1 MVHRKLLLVGL
12 AAALLTLVGS
22 ASPAQAQRYRRS
34 YYAQGPRGVYRAG
47 VVFGLSLGIGGISAS
62 SCGDVCG
69 FSGLAEVHIGGMIAP
84 NVAVLGDFWEGLHY
98 FSGVPG
104 LGSGE
109 TWNGIYTLALQ
120 YWPLYNIW
128 FKGGLGFGRL
138 QLNANA
144 SSYYGYYYSVNVDDE
159 TGFAFMLAAG
169 IELLQSYNWAMD
181 LQLRYGNVAYGGGG
195 NSAGDL
201 SMYALMLGFNWY

>member
-1 MVHRKLLLVGL
+1 
-12 AAALLTLVGS
+12 
-22 ASPAQAQRYRRS
+22 
-34 YYAQGPRGVYRAG
+34 VYRAG
-47 VVFGLSLGIGGISAS
+47 LVFGLSLGIGGISAS
-62 SCGDVCG
+62 GCGDVCG

-120 YWPLYNIW
+120 YWPLYNVW
-128 FKGGLGFGRL
+128 LKGGLGFGRL
-138 QLNANA
+138 QLNADA
-144 SSYYGYYYSVNVDDE
+144 SGYYGYYSVNVDDE

-169 IELLQSYNWAMD
+169 IELLQSYNWTMD
-181 LQLRYGNVAYGGGG
+181 LQLRYGNVAYSGGG

-201 SMYALMLGFNWY
+201 SMYALMIGFNWY

>member
-1 MVHRKLLLVGL
+1 MAHRRVLLVGL
-12 AAALLTLVGS
+12 AAMLLTLVGS
-22 ASPAQAQRYRRS
+22 ASPAQARYYGRR
-34 YYAQGPRGVYRAG
+34 YYPRAPRGVYRAG
-47 VVFGLSLGIGGISAS
+47 VAFGFSLGIGGISAS

-104 LGSGE
+104 LGNGE

-120 YWPLYNIW
+120 YWPLYNVW
-128 FKGGLGFGRL
+128 LKGGLGFGRL
-138 QLNANA
+138 QLNAN
-144 SSYYGYYYSVNVDDE
+144 SYYGYYSVNVDDE

-169 IELLQSYNWAMD
+169 IELLQSFNWTMD

-201 SMYALMLGFNWY
+201 SMYGVMLGFNWY